1 MVVQADS
8 RLMTSVLNNL
18 IANAW
23 KFSAGTPAP
32 RIEVG
37 SQAGAD
43 GKTVFFVRDNGAG
56 FDMAHAGKLFQV
68 FERLHTAS
76 QFEGTGIGLAT
87 SLISTP

>member
-8 RLMTSVLNNL
+8 RLMTSVLSNL

-37 SQAGAD
+37 SQAGRGRED
-43 GKTVFFVRDNGAG
+43 RFFRARQRRG
-56 FDMAHAGKLFQV
+56 F
-68 FERLHTAS
+68 
-76 QFEGTGIGLAT
+76 
-87 SLISTP
+87 